1 MNCMEKIAQ
10 MLGLEFNENF
20 HIKLDSNIILES
32 EYRFTEKGLMRYH
45 KFIEQWDF
53 AIYDTFLHLL
63 DGKYEVVKIP
73 ESILTEQEKFYLS
86 TVIKPYRKKVK
97 YICKLTYYD
106 YDKEYLY
113 ISLNDGTTTRLPDFD
128 TNAMYKGMELGRY
141 YSLEELGLWIN

>member
-1 MNCMEKIAQ
+1 MEKIAQ

-53 AIYDTFLHLL
+53 AIYDIFLHLL

-73 ESILTEQEKFYLS
+73 ESILTEQEKLSLS
-86 TVIKPYRKKVK
+86 TVIKPYRKKVE
-97 YICKLTYYD
+97 YICKLTYHKYV
-106 YDKEYLY
+106 KEYLY
-113 ISLNDGTTTRLPDFD
+113 ISLDNGTTIHLPDFD
-128 TNAMYKGMELGRY
+128 TNTMYKGMELGRR
-141 YSLEELGLWIN
+141 YSLMELGL

>member
-1 MNCMEKIAQ
+1 MNYMGKIAQ

-73 ESILTEQEKFYLS
+73 ESILTEQEKLYLS
-86 TVIKPYRKKVK
+86 TVIKQYRKKVE
-97 YICKLTYYD
+97 YICKLTYHE

-113 ISLNDGTTTRLPDFD
+113 ISLNNGTTTRLPDFD
-128 TNAMYKGMELGRY
+128 TNTMYKGMELGRRY
-141 YSLEELGLWIN
+141 PLMELGL

>member
-1 MNCMEKIAQ
+1 MEKIAQ

-73 ESILTEQEKFYLS
+73 ESILTEQEKCYLS
-86 TVIKPYRKKVK
+86 TVIKSYRKKVE
-97 YICKLTYYD
+97 YICKLTYHE

-113 ISLNDGTTTRLPDFD
+113 ISLDNDTTTRLPDFD
-128 TNAMYKGMELGRY
+128 TNTMYEGMELGRR
-141 YSLEELGLWIN
+141 YSLLELGL

>member
-1 MNCMEKIAQ
+1 MNYMGKIAQ
-10 MLGLEFNENF
+10 MLGLELNENF

-63 DGKYEVVKIP
+63 DGKYEVVKMP
-73 ESILTEQEKFYLS
+73 KSILTEQEKLYLS
-86 TVIKPYRKKVK
+86 TVIKQYRKKVE
-97 YICKLTYYD
+97 YICKLTYHE

-113 ISLNDGTTTRLPDFD
+113 ISLNNGTTTRLPDFD
-128 TNAMYKGMELGRY
+128 TNTMYKCMELGRR
-141 YSLEELGLWIN
+141 YSLMELGL

>member
-1 MNCMEKIAQ
+1 MNYMENIAH
-10 MLGLEFNENF
+10 MLGLKLNENF
-20 HIKLDSNIILES
+20 HIKLDSNTILES
-32 EYRFTEKGLMRYH
+32 DYRFTEKGLMRYH

-73 ESILTEQEKFYLS
+73 ESILTEQEKLCLS
-86 TVIKPYRKKVK
+86 TVIKQYRKKVE

-113 ISLNDGTTTRLPDFD
+113 ISLDSGATTRLPDFD
-128 TNAMYKGMELGRY
+128 TNTMYKGMELGMR
-141 YSLEELGLWIN
+141 YSLMELGL

>member
-1 MNCMEKIAQ
+1 MNYMEKIAQ

-20 HIKLDSNIILES
+20 HIKLDSNIILQS

-45 KFIEQWDF
+45 KFIQRSDF

-73 ESILTEQEKFYLS
+73 ESILTEQEKLSLS
-86 TVIKPYRKKVK
+86 TVIKSYRKKVE
-97 YICKLTYYD
+97 YICKLTYHE

-113 ISLNDGTTTRLPDFD
+113 ISLNNGTTTRLPDFD
-128 TNAMYKGMELGRY
+128 INTMYKCMELGRR
-141 YSLEELGLWIN
+141 YSLMELGL

>member
-1 MNCMEKIAQ
+1 MNHMKEVAQ

-73 ESILTEQEKFYLS
+73 ESILTEQEKLSLS

-97 YICKLTYYD
+97 YICKLTYHD

-113 ISLNDGTTTRLPDFD
+113 ISTNDGTIARLPDFD
-128 TNAMYKGMELGRY
+128 TNTMYKGIELGRH
-141 YSLEELGLWIN
+141 YSLEELGL

>member
-1 MNCMEKIAQ
+1 MNYMGKIAQ

-32 EYRFTEKGLMRYH
+32 EYKFTEKGLMRYH

-73 ESILTEQEKFYLS
+73 ESILTEQEKLSLS
-86 TVIKPYRKKVK
+86 TVIKQYRKKVE
-97 YICKLTYYD
+97 YVCKLTYHE

-113 ISLNDGTTTRLPDFD
+113 ISLDSGVTTRLPDFD
-128 TNAMYKGMELGRY
+128 TNTMYKGMGLGRR
-141 YSLEELGLWIN
+141 YSLIELDL

>member
-1 MNCMEKIAQ
+1 MNYMEKIAQ

-32 EYRFTEKGLMRYH
+32 DYRFTEKGLMRYH

-73 ESILTEQEKFYLS
+73 ESILTEQEKLSLS

-97 YICKLTYYD
+97 YICKLTYHD

-113 ISLNDGTTTRLPDFD
+113 ISLNDGATTHLPDFD

-141 YSLEELGLWIN
+141 YSLEELGLWK

>member
-1 MNCMEKIAQ
+1 MNYMGKIAQ

-32 EYRFTEKGLMRYH
+32 EYKFTEKGLMRYH

-73 ESILTEQEKFYLS
+73 ESILTEQEKLSLS
-86 TVIKPYRKKVK
+86 TVIKQYRKKVE
-97 YICKLTYYD
+97 YICKLTYHE

-113 ISLNDGTTTRLPDFD
+113 ISLNNGTTTRLPDFD
-128 TNAMYKGMELGRY
+128 INTMYKCMELGRR
-141 YSLEELGLWIN
+141 YSLMELGL

>member
-1 MNCMEKIAQ
+1 MNHMEEVAH
-10 MLGLEFNENF
+10 MLGLELNEKF
-20 HIKLDSNIILES
+20 HVKIDTKTIIEY

-45 KFIEQWDF
+45 KIYEEWEY

-73 ESILTEQEKFYLS
+73 ESILTEQEKLSLS

-113 ISLNDGTTTRLPDFD
+113 ISLNNGATTHLPDFD
-128 TNAMYKGMELGRY
+128 TNTMYKGMELGRY
-141 YSLEELGLWIN
+141 YSLEELGL

>member
-45 KFIEQWDF
+45 KSIEQWDF

-73 ESILTEQEKFYLS
+73 ESILTEQEKLSLS
-86 TVIKPYRKKVK
+86 TVIKLYRKK
-97 YICKLTYYD
+97 
-106 YDKEYLY
+106 
-113 ISLNDGTTTRLPDFD
+113 S
-128 TNAMYKGMELGRY
+128 
-141 YSLEELGLWIN
+141 

>member
-1 MNCMEKIAQ
+1 MEKIAQ

-45 KFIEQWDF
+45 KFIERWDF

-73 ESILTEQEKFYLS
+73 ESILTEQEKLYLS
-86 TVIKPYRKKVK
+86 TVIKQYRKKVE
-97 YICKLTYYD
+97 YICKLTYHE

-113 ISLNDGTTTRLPDFD
+113 ISLNNGTTTRLPDFD
-128 TNAMYKGMELGRY
+128 TNTMYKCMELGRR
-141 YSLEELGLWIN
+141 YSLMELGL

>member
-1 MNCMEKIAQ
+1 MNYMEKIAQ

-73 ESILTEQEKFYLS
+73 ESILTEQEKLSLS
-86 TVIKPYRKKVK
+86 TVIKPYRKKVE
-97 YICKLTYYD
+97 YICKLTYHE

-113 ISLNDGTTTRLPDFD
+113 ISLDNGATTRLPDFD
-128 TNAMYKGMELGRY
+128 TNTMYKGVELGRRYSLMELG
-141 YSLEELGLWIN
+141 L

>member
-1 MNCMEKIAQ
+1 MNYMEKIAQ

-73 ESILTEQEKFYLS
+73 ESILTEQEKLYLS
-86 TVIKPYRKKVK
+86 TVIKSYRKKVE
-97 YICKLTYYD
+97 YICKLTYHEYG
-106 YDKEYLY
+106 KEYLY
-113 ISLNDGTTTRLPDFD
+113 ISLNNGTTTRLPDFD
-128 TNAMYKGMELGRY
+128 INTMYKCMELGRR
-141 YSLEELGLWIN
+141 YSLMELGL

>member
-1 MNCMEKIAQ
+1 MENIAH

-73 ESILTEQEKFYLS
+73 ESILTEQEKLSLS

-97 YICKLTYYD
+97 YICKLTYHD

-113 ISLNDGTTTRLPDFD
+113 ISLNDGATTHLPDFD
-128 TNAMYKGMELGRY
+128 ANAMYKGMELGRY
-141 YSLEELGLWIN
+141 YSLEELGL

>member
-1 MNCMEKIAQ
+1 MNYMGKIAQ

-73 ESILTEQEKFYLS
+73 ESILTEQEKLYLS
-86 TVIKPYRKKVK
+86 TVIKSYRKKVE
-97 YICKLTYYD
+97 YICKLTYHE

-113 ISLNDGTTTRLPDFD
+113 ISFNNGTTTRLPDFD
-128 TNAMYKGMELGRY
+128 TNTMYKCMELGRR
-141 YSLEELGLWIN
+141 YSLMELGL

>member
-1 MNCMEKIAQ
+1 MNYMEKIAQ

-73 ESILTEQEKFYLS
+73 ESILTEQEKLSLS

-97 YICKLTYYD
+97 YICKLTYHD

-113 ISLNDGTTTRLPDFD
+113 ISLNNGTTTSLPDFD
-128 TNAMYKGMELGRY
+128 TNTMYKCMELGRR
-141 YSLEELGLWIN
+141 YSLMGLGL

>member
-1 MNCMEKIAQ
+1 MNYMEKIAQ

-73 ESILTEQEKFYLS
+73 ESILTEQEKLSLS

-97 YICKLTYYD
+97 YICKLTYHD

-113 ISLNDGTTTRLPDFD
+113 ISLNDGATTHLPDFD

-141 YSLEELGLWIN
+141 YSLEELGLWK

>member
-1 MNCMEKIAQ
+1 MNYMEKIAQ

-53 AIYDTFLHLL
+53 ATYDTFLHLL

-73 ESILTEQEKFYLS
+73 ESILTEQEKCYLS
-86 TVIKPYRKKVK
+86 TVIKSYRKKVE
-97 YICKLTYYD
+97 YICKLTYHE

-113 ISLNDGTTTRLPDFD
+113 ISLDNGTTTRLPNFD
-128 TNAMYKGMELGRY
+128 TNTMYKCMELGRR
-141 YSLEELGLWIN
+141 YSLMELGL

>member
-1 MNCMEKIAQ
+1 MNYMENIAH
-10 MLGLEFNENF
+10 MLGLKLNENF
-20 HIKLDSNIILES
+20 HIKLDSNTILES

-73 ESILTEQEKFYLS
+73 ESILTEHEKLYLS
-86 TVIKPYRKKVK
+86 TVIKQYRKKVE
-97 YICKLTYYD
+97 YICKLTYHE

-113 ISLNDGTTTRLPDFD
+113 IPLDNGTTTNLPDFD
-128 TNAMYKGMELGRY
+128 TNTMYKGMELGRR
-141 YSLEELGLWIN
+141 YSLMELGL

>member
-1 MNCMEKIAQ
+1 MNYMGKIAQ

-32 EYRFTEKGLMRYH
+32 EYKFTEKGLMRYH

-53 AIYDTFLHLL
+53 ATYDTFLHLL

-73 ESILTEQEKFYLS
+73 ESILTEQEKLSLS
-86 TVIKPYRKKVK
+86 TVIKQYRKKVE
-97 YICKLTYYD
+97 YVCKLTYHE

-113 ISLNDGTTTRLPDFD
+113 ISLDSGVTTRLPDFD
-128 TNAMYKGMELGRY
+128 TNTMYKGMELGRR
-141 YSLEELGLWIN
+141 YSLIELDL

>member
-1 MNCMEKIAQ
+1 MNYMGKIAQ

-32 EYRFTEKGLMRYH
+32 EYKFTEKGLMRYH

-73 ESILTEQEKFYLS
+73 ESILTEQEKLSLS
-86 TVIKPYRKKVK
+86 TVIKQYRKKVE
-97 YICKLTYYD
+97 YVCKLTYHE
-106 YDKEYLY
+106 YDKEYLC
-113 ISLNDGTTTRLPDFD
+113 ISLDSGVTTRVPDFD
-128 TNAMYKGMELGRY
+128 TNTMYKGGELGRR
-141 YSLEELGLWIN
+141 YSLIELGL

>member
-1 MNCMEKIAQ
+1 MNYMEKIAQ

-73 ESILTEQEKFYLS
+73 ESILTEQKKLYLS

-97 YICKLTYYD
+97 YICKLTYHD

-113 ISLNDGTTTRLPDFD
+113 ISLNDGATTHLPDFD

-141 YSLEELGLWIN
+141 YSLEELGL

>member
-1 MNCMEKIAQ
+1 MNYMEKIAQ

-63 DGKYEVVKIP
+63 DGKYGVVKIP
-73 ESILTEQEKFYLS
+73 ESILTEQEKLSLS
-86 TVIKPYRKKVK
+86 TVIKSYRKKVK
-97 YICKLTYYD
+97 YICKLTYHD

-113 ISLNDGTTTRLPDFD
+113 ISLNDGATTHLPDFD

-141 YSLEELGLWIN
+141 YSLEELGL

>member
-1 MNCMEKIAQ
+1 MNYMGKIAQ

-45 KFIEQWDF
+45 KSIEQWDF

-73 ESILTEQEKFYLS
+73 ESILTEQEKLSLS

-106 YDKEYLY
+106 YDK
-113 ISLNDGTTTRLPDFD
+113 
-128 TNAMYKGMELGRY
+128 
-141 YSLEELGLWIN
+141 

>member
-1 MNCMEKIAQ
+1 MNYMEKIAQ
-10 MLGLEFNENF
+10 MLGLEFNENI

-73 ESILTEQEKFYLS
+73 ESILTEQEKLSLS
-86 TVIKPYRKKVK
+86 TVIKPYRKKVE
-97 YICKLTYYD
+97 YICKLTYHE

-113 ISLNDGTTTRLPDFD
+113 ISLNNGTTTRLPDFD
-128 TNAMYKGMELGRY
+128 TNTMYKGMELGRRY
-141 YSLEELGLWIN
+141 PLMELGL